1 MAKYENKSGK
11 PHLGLLNFEGDVF
24 RAYKLDT
31 SEYVIVD
38 DWYEIIE
45 YTNTKGII
53 YIMNGGKPL
62 TTSYGRTYTIPNE
75 HENARPSDEQLRSFL
90 GLSSLEQE
98 EDNLE
103 LWESVQYRMDEEGF
117 DYCFESYSH
126 WDEIKD
132 EEFHRLRLGFLQS
145 MGDLRN
151 YINKKV
157 EEGREKE
164 LDGELDDE

>member
-1 MAKYENKSGK
+1 MAKYENKSRK

-38 DWYEIIE
+38 DHYEIIE
-45 YTNTKGII
+45 FTNTKGII
-53 YIMNGGKPL
+53 YIMNGGKTL

-90 GLSSLEQE
+90 GLSSLELEE
-98 EDNLE
+98 EDDLE

-117 DYCFESYSH
+117 DYCFENYSH

-132 EEFHRLRLGFLQS
+132 EEFHRLRLEFLKS
-145 MGDLRN
+145 MKELRE
-151 YINKKV
+151 YINIKV
-157 EEGREKE
+157 EEGEN
-164 LDGELDDE
+164 LELDDE